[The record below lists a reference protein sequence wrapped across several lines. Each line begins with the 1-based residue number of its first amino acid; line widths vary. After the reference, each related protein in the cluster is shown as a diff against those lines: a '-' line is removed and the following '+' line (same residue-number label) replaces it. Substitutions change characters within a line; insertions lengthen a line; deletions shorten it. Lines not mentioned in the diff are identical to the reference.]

1 MEIVFKVVDNNNKFV
16 GFIKDPLLNLSITP
30 DRVLRESVNSKSE
43 LLSCTQRYQMNLDML
58 FKMNDIRSNPLSKLR
73 LKVYDKYFKNYK
85 LGDLKVI
92 TSPTNKYL

>member
-1 MEIVFKVVDNNNKFV
+1 MNVVFKVVDKKGKFI

-30 DRVLRESVNSKSE
+30 DRVLRECISSKSE

-58 FKMNDIRSNPLSKLR
+58 LKIRENQSNPLFKIR
-73 LKVYDKYFKNYK
+73 LKVFDKYFKNYK

-92 TSPTNKYL
+92 TAPTNKYL